1 MATGTNTGGQAK
13 SCRFLFVLW
22 SAVSEWSLIIIL
34 LVNAVLA
41 YVATRIARFCMLPAP
56 CLLCSRL
63 DPILGN
69 EKREFYRNLFC
80 HEHKADI
87 SSLVYC
93 HGHRK
98 LADFREMC
106 EACLLS
112 SAATIRMPKTIFG
125 VNLEDGYESYS
136 KIRGEDLDDAPPLK
150 EDLEPGSLGAGLCSC
165 CSEPFRLRRKLQANK
180 KKKIGG
186 GLPSRRVQLRKR
198 HDKSLDPTAVDCD
211 LLSHVGYS
219 ELKITSDSESDERFS
234 DDEDDNVDDGHGLVR
249 VAKDIKEESV
259 MRRGL
264 RPGMANINQGLATT
278 VLEDM
283 VPERLIHP
291 NPVVPQRKPLNE
303 GDSRDKSPSL
313 MSRVGHGLEEANW
326 SNLVFTMTTLKIC
339 IVLSSNNATI
349 SFSSPVIY
357 TERGVVDC
365 VPGKLSSST
374 SITTQVGPI
383 DRNDSLKNAF
393 AKKGIMLSPRFSEI
407 VAGKAQEDLKLR
419 LSQKSYRV
427 LDLPWSD
434 ITMSPRVQLHGEDLK
449 SSDASGSIGLQNIA
463 KRLYV
468 ERNNSSLESFDVNL
482 LSDIEGET
490 SVDRLKQQIELDRKS
505 MNALYKE
512 LEEERSASAVAANEA
527 MAMINRLQE
536 EKAAMQMEALQYLRM
551 MEEQAEYDQ
560 EAIQKLNDLLTERE
574 KELLD
579 LEAEIDSYRKRLGE
593 ALEEKVSWAE
603 SRELASAT
611 STPRPI
617 RSLGRSKSEKTDSLP
632 QECTEYGVKDLLL
645 GFEEEKALIATC
657 LKRLE
662 KKFHLLSTG
671 KVSSD
676 EIAAEPDR
684 AIGNGEYGGHNGN
697 SSEHGSSTSSDRKMP
712 SENGIS
718 DISHL
723 QDEVSEMNERLR
735 ELDADREFLGHAIS
749 ALRYGTDGVRLVKEI
764 AGHLKEL
771 RRIPIAG
778 EGMVA

>member
-1 MATGTNTGGQAK
+1 MAAGTNTGGQAK

-69 EKREFYRNLFC
+69 ERREFYRNLFC
-80 HEHKADI
+80 HEHKVDI

-112 SAATIRMPKTIFG
+112 SAATVRMPKTIFG
-125 VNLEDGYESYS
+125 VNLEDGYESNS

-165 CSEPFRLRRKLQANK
+165 CSEPFSLRRKLQAKKK

-186 GLPSRRVQLRKR
+186 GLPGRRVQLRKR
-198 HDKSLDPTAVDCD
+198 QDKSLDPTAVDCD

-219 ELKITSDSESDERFS
+219 ELKITSDSESAERFS
-234 DDEDDNVDDGHGLVR
+234 DDEDDNDDDGHGLVR

-259 MRRGL
+259 MRRRL

-278 VLEDM
+278 ALEDM

-291 NPVVPQRKPLNE
+291 NPVVPQNKPLNE
-303 GDSRDKSPSL
+303 GDSRDKSSL

-326 SNLVFTMTTLKIC
+326 SSADVKANPVE
-339 IVLSSNNATI
+339 S
-349 SFSSPVIY
+349 SSPEQLPREVATTETLIY

-374 SITTQVGPI
+374 GITTQVGPI

-434 ITMSPRVQLHGEDLK
+434 ITTSPRVQLQGEDLK
-449 SSDASGSIGLQNIA
+449 SSDVSGSIGLQNIA

-482 LSDIEGET
+482 LGDIEGET

-505 MNALYKE
+505 LSALYKE
-512 LEEERSASAVAANEA
+512 LEEERNASAVAANEA

-551 MEEQAEYDQ
+551 MEEQSEYDQ

-579 LEAEIDSYRKRLGE
+579 LEAEIESYRKRLGE

-617 RSLGRSKSEKTDSLP
+617 RSLARSKSEKTDSLP
-632 QECTEYGVKDLLL
+632 QEYTEYGVKDLLL
-645 GFEEEKALIATC
+645 GFEEEKAHIATC
-657 LKRLE
+657 LKRLQ

-671 KVSSD
+671 KASWD
-676 EIAAEPDR
+676 ETAAEPDR
-684 AIGNGEYGGHNGN
+684 AIGNGEYGGHDGN
-697 SSEHGSSTSSDRKMP
+697 SSENGSSPSSDRKMP
-712 SENGIS
+712 SENGNS

-735 ELDADREFLGHAIS
+735 ELDEDREFLGHAIS
-749 ALRYGTDGVRLVKEI
+749 ALRYGSDGVRLVKEI

-771 RRIPIAG
+771 RRIPIAE
-778 EGMVA
+778 EGMAA